1 MTERAHATAMQ
12 IGQRVRHMPWR
23 SLSLPTGV
31 LCSGALMFASA
42 PGVGQFPLLAFI
54 AFAPWLWSLPQCPSR
69 ELSFAPLVALL
80 SGIAMGLAYIIP
92 GHWSTFAI
100 AIAAGYHGPHQALLT
115 LLFFSV
121 YAVPFVL
128 FALLDPCLRRFTGA
142 SLERLALI
150 RAALL
155 ASLICG
161 CYAPFPYTPVSAI
174 IDVLS
179 IVQWA
184 SVGGEALVLMFVLW
198 PSALLAGIAH
208 ARPKLLR
215 SAGAMLRLALGL
227 STIAVAGQLRIEQ
240 LDRNEVSGAGA
251 RLAAMP
257 LQLDFPLAAAP
268 QMLMRDRHGGGISAL
283 EITRT
288 ALKHAPHCEVVIWP
302 ETPIAA
308 ERSAPV
314 CAAGPR
320 IAGSLGKPLLMQCFR
335 PATGQNDGQND
346 GQSDGQTAGQKL
358 LTAEFLVPGEAAQFH
373 GKSALVPMY
382 EQPLFGASAL
392 APGLPGSVFVLDRQR
407 TLIPALCYELYS
419 ATHFQSAVR
428 AGGNFIV
435 HMANFS
441 AFDRHPID
449 IWDQGLARLRAIEY
463 GMPIIRASNRA
474 PAGWIDAAGRVRS
487 STARFGQQAQCL
499 EVWSPSQG
507 LTPAARLGVLN
518 PWLPTLLLAPMLFF
532 LARQRA
538 PSAGVTQH

>member
-1 MTERAHATAMQ
+1 
-12 IGQRVRHMPWR
+12 
-23 SLSLPTGV
+23 
-31 LCSGALMFASA
+31 MFASA

-54 AFAPWLWSLPQCPSR
+54 AFAPWLWSLTQCPSR
-69 ELSFAPLVALL
+69 ELRFAPLVALL

-115 LLFFSV
+115 LLFFSS
-121 YAVPFVL
+121 YAVPFML
-128 FALLDPCLRRFTGA
+128 FALLDPYLLRFAGA

-155 ASLICG
+155 ASLICTS
-161 CYAPFPYTPVSAI
+161 YAPFPYTPVSAI

-184 SVGGEALVLMFVLW
+184 SVGGEALVLTFVLW

-215 SAGAMLRLALGL
+215 SAGAILRLALGL
-227 STIAVAGQLRIEQ
+227 SAITVAGQLRIEQ
-240 LDRNEVSGAGA
+240 LDRSEASGAGA

-257 LQLDFPLAAAP
+257 LQLDLPSAAAP
-268 QMLMRDRHGGGISAL
+268 QMLTRDRHGGGVSAL
-283 EITRT
+283 EMTRA
-288 ALKHAPHCEVVIWP
+288 ALKHAPQCEVVIWP
-302 ETPIAA
+302 ETPIAPQ
-308 ERSAPV
+308 RSTQL

-320 IAGSLGKPLLMQCFR
+320 IANSLGKPLLMQCFR
-335 PATGQNDGQND
+335 PATGQADGQN
-346 GQSDGQTAGQKL
+346 L
-358 LTAEFLVPGEAAQFH
+358 LTAEWLAPGEAAQFH
-373 GKSALVPMY
+373 SKSALVPMY
-382 EQPLFGASAL
+382 EQPLWGAGAL
-392 APGLPGSVFVLDRQR
+392 APGLPGSVFVLDRHR

-419 ATHFQSAVR
+419 ATHLQSAVR

-449 IWDQGLARLRAIEY
+449 IWDQGLARLRAVEY
-463 GMPIIRASNRA
+463 GMPIVRASNRA

-532 LARQRA
+532 QIGRA
-538 PSAGVTQH
+538 HV